1 MTDPQP
7 MESTDSGLSD
17 HAQRP
22 AAARL
27 RSALHLTHH
36 SMALFGLALVVM
48 VLAALLN
55 PSWRLAT
62 EAQLLGWLQDRQTQN
77 GFETEIH
84 PLNRVV
90 VADPSELPENQALV
104 TDWLSRKYRVA
115 HEPMSALVAEA
126 YRYGEEIG
134 VDPKLIL
141 SVMAME
147 SRFNPYAASPVGAQ
161 GLMQVMTR
169 VHTDKFE
176 DFGGSLAAFDPYS
189 NLRVGA
195 IILRDTIRRAG
206 TVEGGLRLYVGAV
219 TTSGQGY
226 INRVMS
232 EHDRLLRVAQG
243 QRVAFNAPRRTTVKA
258 APTPPPAP
266 APELEAQKLPVTPQ
280 EAAAQLAS
288 AS

>member
-1 MTDPQP
+1 MTDQQP
-7 MESTDSGLSD
+7 VDNNDAGLT
-17 HAQRP
+17 AQAHRP
-22 AAARL
+22 TGMRL
-27 RSALHLTHH
+27 RNALHLTHQ
-36 SMALFGLALVVM
+36 SMAVFGLALVLAM
-48 VLAALLN
+48 LAVLVK
-55 PSWRLAT
+55 PSWRQAAET
-62 EAQLLGWLQDRQTQN
+62 QLLGWLQERQ
-77 GFETEIH
+77 GHEFEIT

-90 VADPSELPENQALV
+90 VADPSELPEDQALV

-115 HEPMSALVAEA
+115 HEPMGALVAEA

-176 DFGGSLAAFDPYS
+176 DFGGNLAAFDPHS

-195 IILRDTIRRAG
+195 MILRDTIRRAG
-206 TVEGGLRLYVGAV
+206 SIEGGLRLYVGAV
-219 TTSGQGY
+219 RTSGQGY
-226 INRVMS
+226 INRVLS

-243 QRVAFNAPRRTTVKA
+243 LRVPFNAPRRTTVN
-258 APTPPPAP
+258 APTPEPDTQLAP
-266 APELEAQKLPVTPQ
+266 DTAQTTPTKV
-280 EAAAQLAS
+280 AS